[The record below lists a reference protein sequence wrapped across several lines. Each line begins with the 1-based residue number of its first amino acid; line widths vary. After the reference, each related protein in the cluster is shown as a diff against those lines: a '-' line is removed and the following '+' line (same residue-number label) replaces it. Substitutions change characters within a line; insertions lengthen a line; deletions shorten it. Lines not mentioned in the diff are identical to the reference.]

1 MIRDGKTHQLPTDI
15 QMGSQ
20 YGMQSLDGHLLR
32 LVEEGQIEYEDAL
45 AKSSNV
51 FEFQHRAQ
59 QHGLIG
65 GPANAVR

>member
-15 QMGSQ
+15 QTGTQ
-20 YGMQSLDGHLLR
+20 YGMQSLDGHLLK
-32 LVEEGQIEYEDAL
+32 LVEQGEIEYEDAL

-59 QHGLIG
+59 QHGIVG
-65 GPANAVR
+65 GPLAVR